1 MSPRS
6 TLLAALGL
14 AVLVSACRA
23 DLTIAEKGRSD
34 YRIVVPKNAV
44 PSERYAAE
52 ELQGYLAK
60 ISGATLQIVDDQAPR
75 AAREIVLGDVPAR
88 GTVIDREKLGT
99 DGYVLRTSGEALLI
113 AGGRPR
119 GTLYGVYGLLEEKL
133 GVRWFAPKVEAVPR
147 RERLTVPT
155 LDETHV
161 PALEYREVY
170 WSELIH
176 DPDLAARHRLNG
188 NSYGLTDR
196 HGGRAVVYFP
206 FVHSLDAL
214 VPPELFGQHP
224 EYFPLIGGQRKN
236 GYVQRCL
243 SNPDVVRI
251 SIERV
256 RGWLK
261 DHPEASVVSVSQNDT
276 FNNCQCPECK
286 ATDDA
291 EGTPMGSFLKYVN
304 AVAAMVAKERPD
316 VKVDTLA
323 YQYTRTPPKTLR
335 PAPNV
340 IIRLCS
346 IECCFAHPLDGC
358 PAASNTRFVADIKA
372 WQPVAPR
379 LYVWDYT
386 TNFANYQMP
395 FPNLDV
401 LQPNVKFFVEHGV
414 KGLFEQGNYSGGGH
428 GEMEPLRAYLLAK
441 LLWDPNT
448 DVKRHTDEFLRGYY
462 GKAAGAIQ
470 RYIDLV
476 HAPVREKGLHAHIF
490 HSPAAAY
497 LDDRL
502 IAGAGPL
509 FDEAERLADDDDVRD
524 RVRVA
529 RLPVWYVELA
539 TGRVKGDERKAL
551 LERFLDVA
559 RKAGISNISEGQAL
573 EDWAKRMTGAK

>member
-1 MSPRS
+1 
-6 TLLAALGL
+6 
-14 AVLVSACRA
+14 
-23 DLTIAEKGRSD
+23 
-34 YRIVVPKNAV
+34 
-44 PSERYAAE
+44 
-52 ELQGYLAK
+52 
-60 ISGATLQIVDDQAPR
+60 
-75 AAREIVLGDVPAR
+75 
-88 GTVIDREKLGT
+88 
-99 DGYVLRTSGEALLI
+99 
-113 AGGRPR
+113 
-119 GTLYGVYGLLEEKL
+119 
-133 GVRWFAPKVEAVPR
+133 
-147 RERLTVPT
+147 
-155 LDETHV
+155 
-161 PALEYREVY
+161 
-170 WSELIH
+170 
-176 DPDLAARHRLNG
+176 
-188 NSYGLTDR
+188 
-196 HGGRAVVYFP
+196 
-206 FVHSLDAL
+206 
-214 VPPELFGQHP
+214 
-224 EYFPLIGGQRKN
+224 
-236 GYVQRCL
+236 
-243 SNPDVVRI
+243 
-251 SIERV
+251 
-256 RGWLK
+256 
-261 DHPEASVVSVSQNDT
+261 
-276 FNNCQCPECK
+276 
-286 ATDDA
+286 
-291 EGTPMGSFLKYVN
+291 
-304 AVAAMVAKERPD
+304 
-316 VKVDTLA
+316 
-323 YQYTRTPPKTLR
+323 
-335 PAPNV
+335 
-340 IIRLCS
+340 
-346 IECCFAHPLDGC
+346 
-358 PAASNTRFVADIKA
+358 VADIKA

-395 FPNLDV
+395 FQNLDV

-509 FDEAERLADDDDVRD
+509 FDEAERLADNDGVRD